1 VVALVPEVLVSD
13 LVVDAGVVSATGSV
27 IRSLARMM
35 DPPSWAGAFGSGSG
49 SVDEAVHA
57 LNPVVGRQVLG
68 AASEVCR
75 IGQGAVDC
83 VAHLLDADAAL
94 ARQG

>member
-1 VVALVPEVLVSD
+1 
-13 LVVDAGVVSATGSV
+13 
-27 IRSLARMM
+27 
-35 DPPSWAGAFGSGSG
+35 
-49 SVDEAVHA
+49 VHA

-68 AASEVCR
+68 AASEVFR